1 MELAGFES
9 SVSYKDKSRKTADS
23 LLWQYAYI
31 YTVMNYRYMTQT
43 AYLLLVLI
51 QACLVTLACK
61 TDTTSTPT
69 EEKPN
74 VLIFTRTVGFRHESI
89 EPGVAAIQ
97 SYFNKHG
104 IASTHTEDSAMIDDA
119 KLKDFDA
126 IMFLLTTGNV
136 LGSQGEAALQNFIR
150 SGKGYVGVHSACD
163 TEYDWPWYGA
173 MTAAYFASHPD
184 IQTAFVDKTDTSHIS
199 TQHLPT
205 RWQRTDEWYNFKQL
219 PADVDVLLKLD
230 ESTYTGGTH
239 GDNHPISWCQE
250 YDGGR
255 AFFTAMGHT
264 VESYQD
270 TLFLEHIRQ
279 GLMWSLK
286 K

>member
-1 MELAGFES
+1 MLTFVLMETI
-9 SVSYKDKSRKTADS
+9 RH
-23 LLWQYAYI
+23 
-31 YTVMNYRYMTQT
+31 MTQT
-43 AYLLLVLI
+43 VYLLLALVQL
-51 QACLVTLACK
+51 CLMTLACK
-61 TDTTSTPT
+61 SETTPIPK
-69 EEKPN
+69 EEKPS

-97 SYFNKHG
+97 SYFNQHG

-136 LGSQGEAALQNFIR
+136 LGPQGESALQNFIR

-184 IQTAFVDKTDTSHIS
+184 IQNAFVDKTDTSHIS
-199 TQHLPT
+199 TQHLPD
-205 RWQRTDEWYNFKQL
+205 RWQRTDEWYNFKQI
-219 PADVDVLLKLD
+219 PVDVDVLLKLD

-239 GDNHPISWCQE
+239 GADHPISWCQE

-270 TLFLEHIRQ
+270 SLFLEHIRQ
-279 GLMWSLK
+279 GLLWSISRQ
-286 K
+286 

>member
-1 MELAGFES
+1 
-9 SVSYKDKSRKTADS
+9 
-23 LLWQYAYI
+23 
-31 YTVMNYRYMTQT
+31 
-43 AYLLLVLI
+43 
-51 QACLVTLACK
+51 
-61 TDTTSTPT
+61 
-69 EEKPN
+69 
-74 VLIFTRTVGFRHESI
+74 
-89 EPGVAAIQ
+89 
-97 SYFNKHG
+97 
-104 IASTHTEDSAMIDDA
+104 MIDDA

-136 LGSQGEAALQNFIR
+136 LGTQGESALQNFIR

-199 TQHLPT
+199 TQHLPA
-205 RWQRTDEWYNFKQL
+205 RWQRTDEWYNFKQM
-219 PADVDVLLKLD
+219 PVDVDVLLKLD

-239 GDNHPISWCQE
+239 GADHPISWCQE

-270 TLFLEHIRQ
+270 TLFLEHIYQ
-279 GLMWSLK
+279 GLNWTLNK
-286 K
+286 Q